1 MSRLEAFLDQN
12 QSLSDLNDVQ
22 KKAVSLPDD
31 THALIV
37 AGAGS
42 GKTRVLTHRTA
53 YLIEHYHYQTS
64 NIVSVT
70 FTNKAAGEMRTR
82 LESLIKRSLGGMWV
96 GTFHSLCH
104 RFLRQHAEACGLS
117 DRFQI
122 IDSEDQVR
130 VCRQIIRE
138 LNIDEKSYTPRQAAN
153 FIASNKDHGLRA
165 TAINIDNQ
173 WQAIM
178 VNIYSRYDEVC
189 RRDSL
194 VDFAEIILRTVE
206 VWRDQP
212 KLLGLYQARF
222 EHLLIDEFQDTN
234 ATQYAWIQLLAGSK
248 GRVFAVGDDDQSI
261 YGWRGA
267 KVANIRNFKHDF
279 SQNMPV
285 EVIRLEQN
293 YRSTSNILTA
303 ANAIINK
310 NTDRLGKRL
319 WTDSG
324 EGEPIGI
331 YRAINGIDE
340 AQFVIDT
347 IEDWQYAKKSL
358 EDIAVLYRTNA
369 QSRVFEDMMLRHKIP
384 YQIYGGLRFFERAEV
399 KDVLAYVRLIV
410 NSNDSAAF
418 ARIINLPTRGIGK
431 RAVDGIAQQAS
442 LDNCSLWQTAVSLAP
457 KNAKIQNFVSLIEQW
472 QSQMPSLTLCELLE
486 DIIENSGLLEHY
498 AKEGKERLLT
508 RKENLDE
515 LLVVASEYEASGY
528 DDFLANTVLDMGEN
542 TELMEAE
549 EKVQL
554 MTLHS
559 AKGLEFPM
567 VFMVGLEDGILPS
580 SRSVDDPEKL
590 AEERRL
596 AYVGMTRA
604 QNKLHL
610 SFASS
615 RQLYGPRFMSNPP
628 SRFLRDL
635 PEETLDLIGFDY

>member
-42 GKTRVLTHRTA
+42 GKTRVLTHRAA
-53 YLIEHYHYQTS
+53 YLIEQYHYQTS

-70 FTNKAAGEMRTR
+70 FTNKAAGEMRIR
-82 LESLIKRSLGGMWV
+82 LESLINNSLGGMWV

-122 IDSEDQVR
+122 IDSEDQRR

-138 LNIDEKSYTPRQAAN
+138 LNIDEKTYTPKQAAN
-153 FIASNKDHGLRA
+153 FIASKKDHGLRA
-165 TAINIDNQ
+165 TAVNIDYP
-173 WQAIM
+173 WQAIL
-178 VNIYSRYDEVC
+178 VDIYSRYDEVC

-194 VDFAEIILRTVE
+194 VDFGEIILRTVE

-212 KLLGLYQARF
+212 KLLSLYQARF

-267 KVANIRNFKHDF
+267 KVANFQNFKRDF

-285 EVIRLEQN
+285 EVIQLEQN

-324 EGEPIGI
+324 KGEPIGI

-358 EDIAVLYRTNA
+358 EDFVVLFRTNA

-410 NSNDSAAF
+410 NSNDNAAF
-418 ARIINLPTRGIGK
+418 ARIINLPARGIGA
-431 RAVDGIAQQAS
+431 RAVDGIAKQAS
-442 LDNCSLWQTAVSLAP
+442 LDNRSLWQTAVSLAP

-472 QSQMPSLTLCELLE
+472 QSQISSLTLSELLE
-486 DIIENSGLLEHY
+486 DIIANSGLLEHY

-508 RKENLDE
+508 RKENLGE
-515 LLVVASEYEASGY
+515 LLVVASEYEPSGY

-559 AKGLEFPM
+559 AKGLEFPV
-567 VFMVGLEDGILPS
+567 VFMVGLEDGILPT
-580 SRSVDDPEKL
+580 SRSTGDPEKL

-596 AYVGMTRA
+596 TYVGMTRA
-604 QNKLHL
+604 QKKLYL
-610 SFASS
+610 SYANS
-615 RQLYGPRFMSNPP
+615 RQLYGPRFMSFPP